1 MADRDVKAMAES
13 VEAPAF
19 ESVAF
24 TTPVELSKAK
34 VAVVSSASLHHES
47 QEDFAPN
54 DIGYRVLDDSNRDYQ
69 TGHWSPNFDSVGF
82 AADFNTVI
90 PLDRLDEL
98 AADGTIGTVS
108 PIHLSY
114 AGNQFDL
121 SAIRMDSGPAGA
133 QLLKENGVDVVILT
147 PV

>member
-1 MADRDVKAMAES
+1 MAENI
-13 VEAPAF
+13 EAPVF
-19 ESVAF
+19 ENKAF
-24 TTPVELSKAK
+24 TIPPELSKAT
-34 VAVVSSASLHHES
+34 VAIVSTASLHHED
-47 QEDFAPN
+47 QDDFAPA
-54 DIGYRVLDDSNRDYQ
+54 DIGYRVLKSQKRDYQ

-98 AADGTIGTVS
+98 ESEGKIGKVS
-108 PIHLSY
+108 DVHLSY

-121 SAIRMDSGPAGA
+121 SGIRMDSGPAGA
-133 QLLKENGVDVVILT
+133 KFLKEQGVDIALLT

>member
-1 MADRDVKAMAES
+1 MSDKELKAMAENM
-13 VEAPAF
+13 EAPKF
-19 ESVAF
+19 DNVAF
-24 TTPVELSKAK
+24 TGPIDLSTAT
-34 VAVVSSASLHHES
+34 VAIVSSASLHHED
-47 QEDFAPN
+47 QDDFTPT
-54 DIGYRVLDDSNRDYQ
+54 DIGYRVLDNSKRDYQ
-69 TGHWSPNFDSVGF
+69 TGHWSPNYDSVGF

-98 AADGTIGTVS
+98 EAQGKIGKVS
-108 PIHLSY
+108 DTHLSY

-133 QLLKENGVDVVILT
+133 KFLKQQGVDVVLFT

>member
-1 MADRDVKAMAES
+1 MLK
-13 VEAPAF
+13 
-19 ESVAF
+19 
-24 TTPVELSKAK
+24 
-34 VAVVSSASLHHES
+34 S
-47 QEDFAPN
+47 QK
-54 DIGYRVLDDSNRDYQ
+54 RDYQ

-98 AADGTIGTVS
+98 ESEGKIGKVS
-108 PIHLSY
+108 DVHLSY

-121 SAIRMDSGPAGA
+121 SGIRMDSGPAGA
-133 QLLKENGVDVVILT
+133 KFLKEQGVDIALLT